1 MPIRG
6 YDVFYAVSF
15 YQFEL
20 AGVLY
25 GFTCLICSIDRRYF
39 FNIHLSL
46 SFERRESRNSP
57 CKGGDNGEV
66 DWMFVRVELF

>member
-6 YDVFYAVSF
+6 YNVFYAVSF

-25 GFTCLICSIDRRYF
+25 GFTCLSCLIDRKYF

-46 SFERRESRNSP
+46 SFKRRESRNSP
-57 CKGGDNGEV
+57 CKGDNGEV
-66 DWMFVRVELF
+66 DGMFVRVELF